1 MNSVNAQQARRLLD
15 RIVGYKLS
23 PLLQKKIQKGLSA
36 GRVQS
41 ATLKI
46 IVDRERDI
54 KAFKPQ
60 EYWTIEAL
68 FNDNIEASIFEYN
81 GQKLNKLSINY
92 KNMAS
97 EIVQSATLRGIYS
110 R

>member
-1 MNSVNAQQARRLLD
+1 MHNRLEDFQIELQG
-15 RIVGYKLS
+15 ISY
-23 PLLQKKIQKGLSA
+23 LLYFKNKIQKGLSA

-68 FNDNIEASIFEYN
+68 FNDNIEASIFR
-81 GQKLNKLSINY
+81 
-92 KNMAS
+92 
-97 EIVQSATLRGIYS
+97 V
-110 R
+110 